1 MLANGRCS
9 VALVVLVVATGLWI
23 ASPGASVAQEER
35 VKTSPEVL
43 QRTPEQEKALRSEF
57 MADLKWLDDI
67 AARKEG
73 LIQSYMDISDLIE
86 KLKSKAVA
94 SRNDEVSEV
103 IRKGLDLSAAAKLD
117 RLIEYQLLVQREE
130 LEKSF
135 QGKLIAK
142 SDYLKELHALEE
154 KKARDR
160 QLSEWRRM
168 SDEICRSLKGIEHE
182 ISNLKI
188 HLGPR

>member
-1 MLANGRCS
+1 M
-9 VALVVLVVATGLWI
+9 
-23 ASPGASVAQEER
+23 
-35 VKTSPEVL
+35 KTSPEVL